1 MSHQVV
7 ASHTEPGRRERLLP
21 APAWVL
27 DGPAG
32 PMVRALSPDGEIYR
46 HHSLARD
53 RLREQK
59 NLIIRTGTASGK
71 TLVFQVG
78 TMDTLARDPDG
89 DGRRRP
95 PAQGT
100 LPGPAGRWHEAAR
113 LSSEFT
119 GSLPDGPPELR
130 GSSGPSGSPRPPRCD
145 LHQEQVRTPAG
156 TRAIRENTTDQQD
169 GDHNQ
174 HPHSRRVLWQHWPW
188 RIRRHHRLGRVR
200 DHHHRCRSPVS
211 LATLKCAKVASWK

>member
-78 TMDTLARDPDG
+78 TMDTLARGPDG

-119 GSLPDGPPELR
+119 GSLPVRFAQASSVRPAPGAGPAPGRHQGHPREHH
-130 GSSGPSGSPRPPRCD
+130 GPARWRP
-145 LHQEQVRTPAG
+145 QSTS
-156 TRAIRENTTDQQD
+156 TQQA
-169 GDHNQ
+169 
-174 HPHSRRVLWQHWPW
+174 RVM
-188 RIRRHHRLGRVR
+188 
-200 DHHHRCRSPVS
+200 
-211 LATLKCAKVASWK
+211 ATLALADSPPSSTWASP